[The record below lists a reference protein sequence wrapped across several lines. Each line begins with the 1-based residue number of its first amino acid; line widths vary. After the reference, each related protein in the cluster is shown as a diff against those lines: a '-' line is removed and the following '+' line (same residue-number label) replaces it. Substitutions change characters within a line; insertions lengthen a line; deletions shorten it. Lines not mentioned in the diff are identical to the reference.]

1 MSDELEFYKNL
12 AALQG
17 LALHY
22 AVSEYTDSPEE
33 MAREV
38 NKHLQYAEHF
48 QRFYAQSNH
57 QAELMTRVAR
67 VMAGEVEGAY

>member
-1 MSDELEFYKNL
+1 MSDELEFFKNL
-12 AALQG
+12 AALNA

-22 AVSEYTDSPEE
+22 AVSEYADSPEE

-38 NKHLQYAEHF
+38 NKHLE
-48 QRFYAQSNH
+48 YAQEFRKVFAQSDYEKNL
-57 QAELMTRVAR
+57 ALRVAR

>member
-33 MAREV
+33 MALEV
-38 NKHLQYAEHF
+38 NKHLEHAQEF
-48 QRFYAQSNH
+48 QTLFAQSDYEKSL
-57 QAELMTRVAR
+57 ALRVAR